1 MYLWLYF
8 VLQLTHKECSRK
20 ITGVDFFSSLF
31 CEIAIHC
38 GRIKMNIDVFNSDLL
53 KELTESNGE
62 AQAPEPEPK
71 SKEEVRKRRGSDHRD
86 ASTEKEN
93 APADYTSEQIAAV
106 KRYKLRCG
114 HLSSL
119 CNIMMVFFFL
129 LFFQTKICLV
139 VLLFMVMM
147 PFL

>member
-1 MYLWLYF
+1 
-8 VLQLTHKECSRK
+8 
-20 ITGVDFFSSLF
+20 
-31 CEIAIHC
+31 
-38 GRIKMNIDVFNSDLL
+38 MNIDVFNSDLL

-119 CNIMMVFFFL
+119 CNIMMVFFFFFFFFRQKYVW
-129 LFFQTKICLV
+129 LFC
-139 VLLFMVMM
+139 
-147 PFL
+147 FLWL